1 MASYTNQF
9 SLVKNRYML
18 IGTII
23 NANVPSI
30 SHSGIDTS
38 PITIIIKLSSFCLIL
53 FPHFLL
59 LVVGLKRPTRILT
72 INLF

>member
-18 IGTII
+18 IGII
-23 NANVPSI
+23 IKANVPSI

-38 PITIIIKLSSFCLIL
+38 PITIIIKLSSFCIILLSSLSLIS
-53 FPHFLL
+53 
-59 LVVGLKRPTRILT
+59 GRS
-72 INLF
+72 